1 MNDKNTTTM
10 RNAFQLRYLAA
21 AAGPALCVLLYAC
34 GHAQGIAPLLAST
47 LLSVLL
53 FNATSADRRR
63 AGIAFALAGAV
74 FLALG
79 FGLVPGFS
87 PVAIG
92 GAQVNSGKTLAG
104 LSALAMFPSG
114 WRWNRRCSAIA
125 ALCMLTVPAL
135 AWAIGYVR
143 LAPAAPA
150 ALAWFALANLFGTIA
165 EEWFFRLWV
174 QQPLQRFGVAPSVL
188 LTALVFGLV
197 HFGGG
202 PLFIALA
209 ALAGLA
215 YAGVYQASSNSVWA
229 TVALHLALNVT
240 RVALFGL

>member
-10 RNAFQLRYLAA
+10 RNACYLRYLAA
-21 AAGPALCVLLYAC
+21 AAGPTLCMLLYAW
-34 GHAQGIAPLLAST
+34 GHAHGVAPLLASA

-53 FNATSADRRR
+53 FNAASADARR
-63 AGIAFALAGAV
+63 ASIAFALAGLV
-74 FLALG
+74 FLAMG

-87 PVAIG
+87 PIALCSVQI
-92 GAQVNSGKTLAG
+92 NSGKALAG

-114 WRWNRRCSAIA
+114 WRWNRYCSAIA
-125 ALCMLTVPAL
+125 ALCVVTVPTL
-135 AWAIGYVR
+135 AWAIGYVQ
-143 LAPAAPA
+143 LAPAAPV

-174 QQPLQRFGVAPSVL
+174 QRPLQRFGIVPSVL
-188 LTALVFGLV
+188 LTTLLFGLA

-202 PLFIALA
+202 PMFMALA
-209 ALAGLA
+209 TLAGLA
-215 YAGVYQASSNSVWA
+215 YAGVYQASGNSVWA
-229 TVALHLALNVT
+229 AVALHLALNVT